1 MANGVRWLSD
11 AERRSSRSVIAS
23 GSLTLVVDA
32 SAAVTAALAGRWAG
46 RASRESLAAPT
57 LLWSEA
63 ASALRQLEFRAEVA
77 PDAVQQALA
86 WLEKAPIAAHASRGL
101 VLDARDLAAR
111 LGWAKTYDAEYIVLA
126 RRLGAALLTSD
137 ARLNRSAAAFV
148 TVVAPTDR

>member
-11 AERRSSRSVIAS
+11 AERRSSNSVIAS

-32 SAAVTAALAGRWAG
+32 SAAVTAALAGRWTG
-46 RASRESLAAPT
+46 RASQESLAAPT

-63 ASALRQLEFRAEVA
+63 ASALRQLEFRAEVE
-77 PDAVQQALA
+77 PEAVQQALV
-86 WLEKAPIAAHASRGL
+86 WLGNASIDAHASRGL
-101 VLDARDLAAR
+101 VLEAHDLAAR

-137 ARLNRSAAAFV
+137 ARLNRSAASLV
-148 TVVAPTDR
+148 TVVAPTER

>member
-1 MANGVRWLSD
+1 M
-11 AERRSSRSVIAS
+11 
-23 GSLTLVVDA
+23 DA

-46 RASRESLAAPT
+46 RAARESLAAPT

-63 ASALRQLEFRAEVA
+63 ASALRQLEYRGDVESE
-77 PDAVQQALA
+77 AVQRALS
-86 WLEKAPIAAHASRGL
+86 WLGSASIGAHASREL

-126 RRLGAALLTSD
+126 RRLGAALLTAD

-148 TVVAPTDR
+148 TVVMPSDL